1 VWEVNGLAIACMLAE
16 PRRSSLTGARV
27 PGAPATLYVG
37 LGSNL
42 GDRLGTLQAAARQLR
57 DGAVPGTVLVR
68 SSPVYETRPLGP
80 STAVYM
86 NAVIELRTVAE
97 PMALLSALQML
108 ELRHGRTR
116 RTRWEARTLDL
127 DILMW
132 LPMGVDG
139 LFLDV
144 PGLRLPHPELVR
156 RDFVLAPLA
165 ALEPGLRPTGGASV
179 AELLAGL
186 DADERTIV
194 AQVAEQ
200 LC

>member
-1 VWEVNGLAIACMLAE
+1 MLRANGLALAWMLAE
-16 PRRSSLTGARV
+16 ARGSSRMVAA
-27 PGAPATLYVG
+27 APATMYVG

-80 STAVYM
+80 STSVYM
-86 NAVIELRTVAE
+86 NAVVELRTVAE
-97 PMALLSALQML
+97 PTALLSALQML

-127 DILMW
+127 DILLW
-132 LPMGVDG
+132 ISTGGRGG
-139 LFLDV
+139 LELDV

-165 ALEPGLRPTGGASV
+165 ALAPELRPYGEASV

-186 DADERTIV
+186 DAADRTIV